1 MPLKKEAIGAET
13 DEFTFTVEAD
23 RIIAYAKATN
33 EVNPIFLDESREGG
47 IIAPPIFNV
56 VPAWQ
61 ASGAAMSQVVPP
73 TDFPRLVH
81 GEQDMRFFEP
91 VRPGD
96 VLTSK
101 AKVISV
107 EEKATGETATAEI
120 TTKNQDDKITTVSR
134 MTIFIRGTGSGARP
148 PKAPEPERGKP
159 DAEVTQQ
166 IDNDQTFRY
175 AEASGDRNPIHLDE
189 NFAKSVGLPGIIN
202 HGLCTMAFVSRAAIE
217 ALADN
222 DPLRL
227 KRLKVRFSKPV
238 LPGQKITTRFWKS
251 GSSEDGNEVYEFETV
266 NEEGVAV
273 IKDGIA
279 EIAPA

>member
-1 MPLKKEAIGAET
+1 MPLKKDAVGVET
-13 DEFTFTVEAD
+13 DEFTYEVEAAKT
-23 RIIAYAKATN
+23 IAYAKATN
-33 EVNPIFLDESREGG
+33 ETNPIFLDEGREGG
-47 IIAPPIFNV
+47 IIAPPIFSV

-73 TDFPRLVH
+73 SDFPRLVH

-96 VLTSK
+96 KLTSK
-101 AKVISV
+101 AKVVSV

-120 TTKNQDDKITTVSR
+120 TTKNQDGKITTVSR
-134 MTIFIRGTGSGARP
+134 MTIFIRGTGSGQRG
-148 PKAPEPERGKP
+148 PKFPEPERGDP
-159 DAEVTQQ
+159 VAEVTQQ
-166 IDNDQTFRY
+166 IDEDQTYRY

-217 ALADN
+217 SLADN

-238 LPGQKITTRFWKS
+238 LPGQKITTRFWKA
-251 GSSEDGNEVYEFETV
+251 GTEQGNDVYEFETT

>member
-1 MPLKKEAIGAET
+1 MPLKKEAVGVET
-13 DEFTFTVEAD
+13 DEFTYDVEAAKT
-23 RIIAYAKATN
+23 IAYAKATN
-33 EVNPIFLDESREGG
+33 ETNPIFLDEGREGG
-47 IIAPPIFNV
+47 IIAPPIFSV

-73 TDFPRLVH
+73 SDFPRLVH

-96 VLTSK
+96 KLTSK
-101 AKVISV
+101 AKVVSV

-120 TTKNQDDKITTVSR
+120 TTKNQDGKITTVSR
-134 MTIFIRGTGSGARP
+134 MTIFIRGTGSGQRG
-148 PKAPEPERGKP
+148 PKPPEPERGDP
-159 DAEVTQQ
+159 VAEVTQQ
-166 IDNDQTFRY
+166 IDEDQTYRY

-222 DPLRL
+222 DPVRL

-238 LPGQKITTRFWKS
+238 LPGQKITTRFWKA
-251 GSSEDGNEVYEFETV
+251 GTEQGNDVYEFETT